1 MCEAITP
8 AVIVSIISA
17 SIACI
22 SLIFA
27 TLSWR
32 QANRPIISAR
42 ITTESGG
49 NSGIA
54 LNIIVENTGN
64 RPARNIYLVASE
76 ADVKS
81 ALSSSNMEIPID
93 ARRCFF
99 ENISIPVLANGR
111 SISNAF
117 GHLGQQAGSWLPG
130 AEIPIK
136 IRYRDLGSRCF
147 KSKMHLL
154 LADDAGFAQTFW
166 DKGQSS
172 NG

>member
-1 MCEAITP
+1 MPDSITP
-8 AVIVSIISA
+8 AVIVSMISA
-17 SIACI
+17 SISCI

-32 QANRPIISAR
+32 QANRPIISVR
-42 ITTESGG
+42 ITTESSG
-49 NSGIA
+49 NSGVA

-64 RPARNIYLVASE
+64 RPARDIHFTASE
-76 ADVKS
+76 AEVKT
-81 ALSSSNMEIPID
+81 ALSSPDTEIPID

-99 ENISIPVLANGR
+99 KGISIPVLANGR
-111 SISNAF
+111 TVSNSF
-117 GHLGQQAGSWLPG
+117 GHLGQQAGSWRPG

-136 IRYRDLGSRCF
+136 VKYRDLGSRCF
-147 KSKMHLL
+147 KSRMRLL

-166 DKGQSS
+166 SKSHSS